1 MLSHFVFYFKSYRA
15 DGLGLI
21 DSFKLAR
28 ELSKQ
33 MEV

>member
-1 MLSHFVFYFKSYRA
+1 MLSHFVYYFKSYRA

-21 DSFKLAR
+21 DSFQLAL